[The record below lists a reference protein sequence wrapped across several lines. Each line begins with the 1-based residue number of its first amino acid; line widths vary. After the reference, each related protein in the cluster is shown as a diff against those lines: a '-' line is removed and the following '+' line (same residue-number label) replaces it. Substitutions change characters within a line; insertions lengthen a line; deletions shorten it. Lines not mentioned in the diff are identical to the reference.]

1 MTKVPDFYELDV
13 GHVTTAHEGNNMHI
27 LLVFPY
33 HFPFLFV
40 RNFEFLFR
48 AIILKLMISVIVPLF
63 YVLVYLNGIET
74 DNVQC
79 GSVQDVFWSN
89 NSMGFSVNG

>member
-40 RNFEFLFR
+40 RNLEFLFR
-48 AIILKLMISVIVPLF
+48 AIILKLS
-63 YVLVYLNGIET
+63 
-74 DNVQC
+74 
-79 GSVQDVFWSN
+79 
-89 NSMGFSVNG
+89 